1 MAKKLSMEDT
11 ITDIVEMVKS
21 AGETRAE
28 HKQISDEVK
37 QLILTKKEVLEDI
50 KKARKKKDKALVK
63 MRDEEEWAKKEI
75 IGARKS
81 VGHERRLAEDKKKL
95 VFDEMTA
102 DIKEERE
109 RNICLV
115 RENREL
121 DEVIKGK
128 REKLQKLKEGIDC

>member
-1 MAKKLSMEDT
+1 
-11 ITDIVEMVKS
+11 
-21 AGETRAE
+21 
-28 HKQISDEVK
+28 
-37 QLILTKKEVLEDI
+37 
-50 KKARKKKDKALVK
+50 
-63 MRDEEEWAKKEI
+63 
-75 IGARKS
+75 
-81 VGHERRLAEDKKKL
+81 
-95 VFDEMTA
+95 MTA